1 MSDQPEPLVAILA
14 EMRLDADILVFPTF
28 TPDKLRTYA
37 DRIEAAYKRE
47 HAEWHA
53 ETEAAKEDRNRV
65 ACRMRREFAEKC
77 RACKAAP
84 GNAAALREALT
95 AFVDSIQ
102 WLCDGDE
109 RGIFKKQFAP
119 LLSDA
124 RAALA
129 APARNCDKYG
139 MDDIKGM
146 DADFGAFCQQ
156 YGAKDGENCVGCP
169 IKHMDNLC
177 CHAAWM
183 LLAAEG
189 GAE

>member
-1 MSDQPEPLVAILA
+1 
-14 EMRLDADILVFPTF
+14 MRKIGQHQTAREELN
-28 TPDKLRTYA
+28 K
-37 DRIEAAYKRE
+37 AANICLFVKE
-47 HAEWHA
+47 NCGNA
-53 ETEAAKEDRNRV
+53 ETARYMSEAIDAINEAV
-65 ACRMRREFAEKC
+65 ASLP
-77 RACKAAP
+77 AP
-84 GNAAALREALT
+84 GNAAAMRAALEYVCHMDDNGYT
-95 AFVDSIQ
+95 SYDVRVAIQ
-102 WLCDGDE
+102 KAHD
-109 RGIFKKQFAP
+109 
-119 LLSDA
+119 
-124 RAALA
+124 ALA

-139 MDDIKGM
+139 MDDVKGM